1 MSLLA
6 QVTIINEKFFPKD
19 IIWDNK
25 WIKVLNLLTSKLNRL
40 KNGVVINQLTNIYPN
55 DKVTDPLATASNGR
69 HIISQNSNNISIA
82 API

>member
-1 MSLLA
+1 M
-6 QVTIINEKFFPKD
+6 
-19 IIWDNK
+19 
-25 WIKVLNLLTSKLNRL
+25 KVLNLLTSKLNRL